1 MLDLA
6 ESATAAPGSLAPP
19 SPRDVTIAFEEVSF
33 QYPTRPR
40 DVLDRVTLELEPR
53 ETVALVG
60 PSGGGKST
68 LVSLLLRFA
77 DPSSGRILVGEH
89 DLATL
94 DPVAW
99 RRFLAFVPQRPTLF
113 RGTVADN
120 IRLGDPSAGDA
131 RVRRAAG
138 LAGAHAFVSALPD
151 GYRTVVGDGGR
162 VLSTGERRRIAL
174 ARAFLRDAPVVVLDE
189 PTADLDPESAA
200 LVADAIDAL
209 REARTVLLVA
219 HRPELAARGDRV
231 VRLEGGRILEPAAEA
246 A

>member
-1 MLDLA
+1 V
-6 ESATAAPGSLAPP
+6 PGSVAPP
-19 SPRDVTIAFEEVSF
+19 SAASVPIAFDAVSF
-33 QYPTRPR
+33 RYPTRPH
-40 DVLDRVTLELEPR
+40 DVLDDVCLELEPG

-68 LVSLLLRFA
+68 LVSLLLRFE

-99 RRFLAFVPQRPTLF
+99 RRSIALVPQRPTLF

-120 IRLGDPSAGDA
+120 IRLGDASASDD
-131 RVRRAAG
+131 RVRRAAE
-138 LAGAHAFVSALPD
+138 LAGADRFVSELSH
-151 GYRTVVGDGGR
+151 GYGTLVGEGGR
-162 VLSTGERRRIAL
+162 GLSTGERRRIAL

-200 LVADAIDAL
+200 LVAEAIDVL
-209 REARTVLLVA
+209 RKGRTVLLVA
-219 HRPELAARGDRV
+219 HRLELAARADRI